1 MIDCKNTASDRC
13 GDCDACE
20 RRRNRILGAALY
32 LAILVGGASIGYNAM
47 SAYRLLFEAPK
58 LPTVT
63 CPAGKTPVVN
73 AVDGSWLVRC
83 EAKP

>member
-1 MIDCKNTASDRC
+1 MTDCTMTQHERC
-13 GDCDACE
+13 GDCDTCE

-47 SAYRLLFEAPK
+47 AAYRILFDAPK
-58 LPTVT
+58 RPTVT

-83 EAKP
+83 EVKP